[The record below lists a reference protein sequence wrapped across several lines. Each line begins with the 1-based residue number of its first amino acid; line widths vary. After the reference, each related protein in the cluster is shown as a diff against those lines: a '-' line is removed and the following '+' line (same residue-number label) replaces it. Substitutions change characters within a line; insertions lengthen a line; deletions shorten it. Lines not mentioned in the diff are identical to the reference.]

1 MKCHD
6 KKAKANFTIYDIV
19 NWEQTIT
26 IHILPNISRRKDNQT
41 LKFGLLIERKVKN
54 ICL

>member
-1 MKCHD
+1 MI
-6 KKAKANFTIYDIV
+6 KKLRLISQFMISSTG
-19 NWEQTIT
+19 EQTIT